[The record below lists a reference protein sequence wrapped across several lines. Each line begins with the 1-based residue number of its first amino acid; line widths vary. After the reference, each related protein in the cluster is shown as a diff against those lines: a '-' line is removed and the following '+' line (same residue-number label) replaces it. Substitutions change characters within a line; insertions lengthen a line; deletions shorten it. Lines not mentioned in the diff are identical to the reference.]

1 MMESQ
6 IHKIHQQLM
15 AKEFTCTKLVQDRL
29 DLLKSNTYNSVNS
42 LLDKIALELATKV
55 DAKIESGQEI
65 GLLEGIPFGIKDVY
79 MLQGTYTTASSDLL
93 KNYKS
98 AYTAT
103 AIQKLLDAGAIPLV
117 KENCDSF
124 GHGSSSE
131 NTIFGAVKNAINSDL
146 VSGGSS
152 GGSAVNVAKDYTVF
166 SIGGDTG
173 GSIRQPAG
181 YNNVFGLKPTYGRI
195 SRFGIMAYA
204 SSTDCVGP
212 IAKSI
217 EDIRIVLNVM
227 SGKDIKDQTTYQ
239 SEKISKET
247 ILNTDEI
254 KTIGYFKNF
263 IESDAIDSQ
272 IKADFLASM
281 EKIKG
286 KGIEVKELDFF
297 ESDTLVST
305 YYTLA
310 MAETASNLS
319 RLDGTNYGSRIEG
332 DNLKDTYSITRSE
345 NFSEESKRRI
355 VGGNQVLSQGFSD
368 EIYLKGLNLRDQ
380 ISDNFEKDFKEVDI
394 ILSPV
399 TPNTPPK
406 IGDSL
411 NDPLAM
417 YLSDAYT
424 VGFSL
429 GQLPTLTIPKGTAT
443 GLQISASKNN
453 DALVLQ
459 FANFLNDLI

>member
-1 MMESQ
+1 MDSQ
-6 IHKIHQQLM
+6 IKKIHQQLVS
-15 AKEFTCTKLVQDRL
+15 KQITCTALVQEKL
-29 DLLKSNTYNSVNS
+29 DLLKQNAYNSVNS
-42 LLDKIALELATKV
+42 LLDTLALELAVKV
-55 DAKIESGQEI
+55 DAKIAKGEAI

-79 MLQGTYTTASSDLL
+79 MLQGTYATASSELL

-98 AYTAT
+98 PYTAT

-131 NTIFGAVKNAINSDL
+131 NTIFGAVKNAIDPTL
-146 VSGGSS
+146 VAGGSS
-152 GGSAVNVAKDYTVF
+152 GGSAVNVAKEYTVF

-181 YNNVFGLKPTYGRI
+181 YNHIYGFKPTYGRI
-195 SRFGIMAYA
+195 SRYGLMAYA

-212 IAKSI
+212 LAKSI

-227 SGKDIKDQTTYQ
+227 SGKDPKDQTSITSTEI
-239 SEKISKET
+239 SEEAIATST
-247 ILNTDEI
+247 V
-254 KTIGYFKNF
+254 KTVGYFKNF
-263 IESDAIDSQ
+263 IESDAIDAQ
-272 IKADFLASM
+272 IKADFLASI
-281 EKIKG
+281 EKIKA

-297 ESDTLVST
+297 KSDILVST

-319 RLDGTNYGSRIEG
+319 RLDGTNYGNRIEAE
-332 DNLKDTYSITRSE
+332 NLIETYAVTRSE
-345 NFSEESKRRI
+345 NFSEETKRRI

-368 EIYLKGLNLRDQ
+368 EIYLKGLALRDQ
-380 ISDNFEKDFKEVDI
+380 ISENFSKDFTAVDI

-411 NDPLAM
+411 KDPLAM

-429 GQLPTLTIPKGTAT
+429 GQLPTLTVPQGTST
-443 GLQISASKNN
+443 GLQITAAKNN
-453 DALVLQ
+453 DELVLK
-459 FANFLNDLI
+459 FANFLKELI

>member
-1 MMESQ
+1 MDSQ
-6 IHKIHQQLM
+6 IKKIHQQLVS
-15 AKEFTCTKLVQDRL
+15 KQITCTALVQEKL
-29 DLLKSNTYNSVNS
+29 DLLKQNTYNSVNS
-42 LLDKIALELATKV
+42 LLDTLALELASKV
-55 DAKIESGQEI
+55 DAKIANGETI

-98 AYTAT
+98 SYTAT

-131 NTIFGAVKNAINSDL
+131 NTIFGAVKNAIDPTL
-146 VSGGSS
+146 VAGGSS
-152 GGSAVNVAKDYTVF
+152 GGSAVNVAKEYTVF

-181 YNNVFGLKPTYGRI
+181 YNHIYGLKPTYGRI
-195 SRFGIMAYA
+195 SRFGLMAYA

-212 IAKSI
+212 LAKSI

-227 SGKDIKDQTTYQ
+227 SGKDPKDQTSIISNEI
-239 SEKISKET
+239 SEEAIAVST
-247 ILNTDEI
+247 V
-254 KTIGYFKNF
+254 KTVGYFKNF
-263 IESDAIDSQ
+263 IESDAIDAQ
-272 IKADFLASM
+272 IKADFLTSI
-281 EKIKG
+281 EKLKA

-297 ESDTLVST
+297 KSDILVST

-319 RLDGTNYGSRIEG
+319 RLDGTNYGNRIEAE
-332 DNLKDTYSITRSE
+332 NLIETYAVTRSE
-345 NFSEESKRRI
+345 NFSEETKRRI

-368 EIYLKGLNLRDQ
+368 EIYLKGLALRDQ
-380 ISDNFEKDFKEVDI
+380 ISENFSKDFQEVDI

-399 TPNTPPK
+399 TPSTPPK

-411 NDPLAM
+411 KDPLAM

-429 GQLPTLTIPKGTAT
+429 GQLPTLTVPQGTST
-443 GLQISASKNN
+443 GLQITAAKNN
-453 DALVLQ
+453 DELVLK
-459 FANFLNDLI
+459 FANFLKDTI

>member
-1 MMESQ
+1 MDSQ
-6 IHKIHQQLM
+6 IKKIHQQLVS
-15 AKEFTCTKLVQDRL
+15 KQITCTALVQEKL
-29 DLLKSNTYNSVNS
+29 DLLKHNTYNSVNS
-42 LLDKIALELATKV
+42 TLDTMALELAAKV
-55 DAKIESGQEI
+55 DAKIENGQEI

-79 MLQGTYTTASSDLL
+79 MVQGTYTTASSELL

-98 AYTAT
+98 PYTAT

-131 NTIFGAVKNAINSDL
+131 NTIFGAIKNAINPEL
-146 VSGGSS
+146 VAGGSS

-181 YNNVFGLKPTYGRI
+181 YNDIYGFKPTYGRI
-195 SRFGIMAYA
+195 SRFGLMAYA

-212 IAKSI
+212 LAKSI

-227 SGKDIKDQTTYQ
+227 SGKDTKDQTSIDSTEITQ
-239 SEKISKET
+239 VAIENS
-247 ILNTDEI
+247 NI

-263 IESDAIDSQ
+263 IENDGIDAQ
-272 IKADFLASM
+272 VKADFLASI
-281 EKIKG
+281 EKIKA
-286 KGIEVKELDFF
+286 KGIEVKALDFF
-297 ESDTLVST
+297 KSDILVST

-319 RLDGTNYGSRIEG
+319 RLDGTNYGNRIEAE
-332 DNLKDTYSITRSE
+332 NLIETYAVTRSE
-345 NFSEESKRRI
+345 NFSEETKRRI

-368 EIYLKGLNLRDQ
+368 EIYLKGLAVRDQ
-380 ISDNFEKDFKEVDI
+380 ISESFSKDFATVDI

-399 TPNTPPK
+399 TPAAPPK

-411 NDPLAM
+411 KDPLAM

-429 GQLPTLTIPKGTAT
+429 GQLPTLTVPQGTST
-443 GLQISASKNN
+443 GLQITAAKNN
-453 DALVLQ
+453 DELVLQ
-459 FANFLNDLI
+459 FANFLKETI

>member
-1 MMESQ
+1 MESQ
-6 IHKIHQQLM
+6 IKKIHQQLVS
-15 AKEFTCTKLVQDRL
+15 KQITCTALVQEKL
-29 DLLKSNTYNSVNS
+29 NLLKENKYNSVNS
-42 LLDKIALELATKV
+42 LLDSLALDLATKV
-55 DAKIESGQEI
+55 DAKIANGETI

-79 MLQGTYTTASSDLL
+79 MVQGTFTTASSDLL

-98 AYTAT
+98 PYTAT

-131 NTIFGAVKNAINSDL
+131 NTIFGAVKNAVNPEL
-146 VSGGSS
+146 VAGGSS

-166 SIGGDTG
+166 SIAGDTG
-173 GSIRQPAG
+173 GSVRQPAG
-181 YNNVFGLKPTYGRI
+181 YNHIYGFKPTYGRI
-195 SRFGIMAYA
+195 SRYGLMAYA

-212 IAKSI
+212 LAKSV

-227 SGKDIKDQTTYQ
+227 SGKDAKDQTSITSTEI
-239 SEKISKET
+239 SEET
-247 ILNTDEI
+247 VSTSPV

-263 IESDAIDSQ
+263 IESDAIDAQ
-272 IKADFLASM
+272 IKGDFLAAI
-281 EKIKG
+281 EKIKS
-286 KGIEVKELDFF
+286 KGIAVKELDFF
-297 ESDTLVST
+297 ESDVLVST

-319 RLDGTNYGSRIEG
+319 RLDGTNYGNRMEAENLIE
-332 DNLKDTYSITRSE
+332 TYAVTRSE
-345 NFSEESKRRI
+345 NFSEETKRRI

-368 EIYLKGLNLRDQ
+368 EIYLKGLAVRDQ
-380 ISDNFEKDFKEVDI
+380 ISENFSKDFKEVDI

-399 TPNTPPK
+399 TPNSPPK

-411 NDPLAM
+411 KDPLAM

-429 GQLPTLTIPKGTAT
+429 GQLPTLTIPQGTST
-443 GLQISASKNN
+443 GLQITAAKNN

-459 FANFLNDLI
+459 FANFLKDTL

>member
-1 MMESQ
+1 MGSQ
-6 IHKIHQQLM
+6 IHKIHQQLVNQ
-15 AKEFTCTKLVQDRL
+15 KITCTQLVQEKLEALKHNTHNTVNSFLDTLAL
-29 DLLKSNTYNSVNS
+29 DLAKKVDT
-42 LLDKIALELATKV
+42 KIANGET
-55 DAKIESGQEI
+55 I

-79 MLQGTYTTASSDLL
+79 MVQGTLTTASSDLL

-131 NTIFGAVKNAINSDL
+131 NTIFGAVKNAVNPDL
-146 VSGGSS
+146 VGGGSS

-173 GSIRQPAG
+173 GSVRQPAG
-181 YNNVFGLKPTYGRI
+181 YNGVYGLKPTYGRI
-195 SRFGIMAYA
+195 SRYGLMAYA

-227 SGKDIKDQTTYQ
+227 SGKDVKDQTTYA
-239 SEKISKET
+239 SAEISKDGILTSET
-247 ILNTDEI
+247 I
-254 KTIGYFKNF
+254 KTVGYFKNF
-263 IESDAIDSQ
+263 IENDAIDAQVKS
-272 IKADFLASM
+272 DFLASI
-281 EKIKG
+281 EKIKA
-286 KGIEVKELDFF
+286 KGIEVKALDFF
-297 ESDTLVST
+297 ESNTLVST

-319 RLDGTNYGSRIEG
+319 RLDGTNYGNRIEG
-332 DNLKDTYSITRSE
+332 DNLIDTYAVTRSE
-345 NFSEESKRRI
+345 NFSEETKRRI

-368 EIYLKGLNLRDQ
+368 EIYLKGLALRDK
-380 ISDNFEKDFKEVDI
+380 ISENFEHDFKEVDI
-394 ILSPV
+394 IVSPV

-411 NDPLAM
+411 KDPLAM

-429 GQLPTLTIPKGTAT
+429 GQLPTLTVPQGTAT
-443 GLQISASKNN
+443 GLQITAAKNN
-453 DALVLQ
+453 DELVLK
-459 FANFLNDLI
+459 FANFLKDTI

>member
-1 MMESQ
+1 MDSQ
-6 IHKIHQQLM
+6 IKKIHQQLVS
-15 AKEFTCTKLVQDRL
+15 KQITCTALVQEKL
-29 DLLKSNTYNSVNS
+29 NLLKENKYNSVNS
-42 LLDKIALELATKV
+42 LLDILALELAAKV
-55 DAKIESGQEI
+55 DAKIAKGETI

-79 MLQGTYTTASSDLL
+79 MVQGTYTTASSDLL

-98 AYTAT
+98 PYTAT
-103 AIQKLLDAGAIPLV
+103 SIQKLLDAGAIPLV

-131 NTIFGAVKNAINSDL
+131 NTIFGAVKNAVNPDL
-146 VSGGSS
+146 VAGGSS

-173 GSIRQPAG
+173 GSVRQPAG
-181 YNNVFGLKPTYGRI
+181 YNHIYGFKPTYGRI
-195 SRFGIMAYA
+195 SRYGLMAYA

-212 IAKSI
+212 LAKSL

-227 SGKDIKDQTTYQ
+227 SGIDPKDQTSINSTEI
-239 SEKISKET
+239 SEET
-247 ILNTDEI
+247 VSTSAV

-263 IESDAIDSQ
+263 IESDAIDAQ
-272 IKADFLASM
+272 IKGDFLATI
-281 EKIKG
+281 EKIKA
-286 KGIEVKELDFF
+286 KGIEVRELDFF
-297 ESDTLVST
+297 NSDILVST

-319 RLDGTNYGSRIEG
+319 RLDGTNYGNRMEAENLIE
-332 DNLKDTYSITRSE
+332 TYAVTRSE
-345 NFSEESKRRI
+345 NFLKETKRRI

-368 EIYLKGLNLRDQ
+368 EIYLKGLVVRDQ
-380 ISDNFEKDFKEVDI
+380 ISENFSKDFQEVDI

-399 TPNTPPK
+399 TPNSPPK

-411 NDPLAM
+411 KDPLAM

-429 GQLPTLTIPKGTAT
+429 GQLPTLTVPQGTST
-443 GLQISASKNN
+443 GLQITAAKNN
-453 DALVLQ
+453 DELVLQ
-459 FANFLNDLI
+459 FANFLKDTL

>member
-1 MMESQ
+1 M
-6 IHKIHQQLM
+6 
-15 AKEFTCTKLVQDRL
+15 TCTQLVQEKL
-29 DLLKSNTYNSVNS
+29 EALKQNTHNTVNALLSDT
-42 LLDKIALELATKV
+42 ALALAAKV
-55 DAKIESGQEI
+55 DAKIANGEPI

-79 MLQGTYTTASSDLL
+79 MVQGTYTTASSNLL

-131 NTIFGAVKNAINSDL
+131 NTIFGAVKNAKNPEL
-146 VSGGSS
+146 VGGGSS

-181 YNNVFGLKPTYGRI
+181 YNGVYGLKPTYGRV
-195 SRFGIMAYA
+195 SRYGLMAYA

-217 EDIRIVLNVM
+217 EDVRIVLNVI
-227 SGKDIKDQTTYQ
+227 SGKDIKDQTTYT
-239 SEKISKET
+239 SEAISEDS
-247 ILNTDEI
+247 ILNSDGI
-254 KTIGYFKNF
+254 KTVGYFKNF
-263 IESDAIDSQ
+263 IENDAIDAE
-272 IKADFLASM
+272 IKTDFLNTI
-281 EKIKG
+281 EKIKA
-286 KGIEVKELDFF
+286 KGIEVKALDFF
-297 ESDTLVST
+297 DSNTLVST

-319 RLDGTNYGSRIEG
+319 RLDGTNYGNRIEAE
-332 DNLKDTYSITRSE
+332 NLKETYAVTRSE
-345 NFSEESKRRI
+345 NFSEETKRRI

-368 EIYLKGLNLRDQ
+368 EIYLKGLNLRDE
-380 ISDNFEKDFKEVDI
+380 IAANFEHDFNEVDVVI
-394 ILSPV
+394 SPV

-411 NDPLAM
+411 KDPLAM

-429 GQLPTLTIPKGTAT
+429 GQLPTITIPQGTAT
-443 GLQISASKNN
+443 GLQITAAKHN
-453 DALVLQ
+453 DELVLK
-459 FANFLNDLI
+459 FANFLKDTI

>member
-1 MMESQ
+1 MDSQ
-6 IHKIHQQLM
+6 IKKIHQQLVS
-15 AKEFTCTKLVQDRL
+15 KQITCTALVQEKL
-29 DLLKSNTYNSVNS
+29 DLLKQNTYNSVNS
-42 LLDKIALELATKV
+42 LLDTLALDLAAKV
-55 DAKIESGQEI
+55 DAKIAKGKTI

-79 MLQGTYTTASSDLL
+79 MLQGTYATASSDLL

-98 AYTAT
+98 PYTAT

-131 NTIFGAVKNAINSDL
+131 NTIFGAVKNAINPEL
-146 VSGGSS
+146 VAGGSS
-152 GGSAVNVAKDYTVF
+152 GGSAVNVAKEYTVF

-181 YNNVFGLKPTYGRI
+181 YNHIYGLKPTYGRI
-195 SRFGIMAYA
+195 SRYGLMAYA

-212 IAKSI
+212 LTKSI

-227 SGKDIKDQTTYQ
+227 SGKDPKDQTSITS
-239 SEKISKET
+239 SEISEEAIAT
-247 ILNTDEI
+247 SAV

-263 IESDAIDSQ
+263 IESDAIDAQ
-272 IKADFLASM
+272 IKSDFLASI
-281 EKIKG
+281 EKIKA

-297 ESDTLVST
+297 KSDILVST

-319 RLDGTNYGSRIEG
+319 RLDGTNYGNRIEAE
-332 DNLKDTYSITRSE
+332 NLIETYAVTRSE
-345 NFSEESKRRI
+345 NFSEETKRRI

-368 EIYLKGLNLRDQ
+368 EIYLKGLALRDQ
-380 ISDNFEKDFKEVDI
+380 ISENFSKDFEAVDI

-411 NDPLAM
+411 KDPLAM

-429 GQLPTLTIPKGTAT
+429 GQLPTLTVPQGTST
-443 GLQISASKNN
+443 GLQITAAKNN
-453 DALVLQ
+453 DELVLK
-459 FANFLNDLI
+459 FANFLKELI

>member
-1 MMESQ
+1 MDSQ
-6 IHKIHQQLM
+6 IKKIHQQLVS
-15 AKEFTCTKLVQDRL
+15 KQITCTALVQEKL
-29 DLLKSNTYNSVNS
+29 DLLKQNTYNSVNS
-42 LLDKIALELATKV
+42 LLDTLALDLAAKV
-55 DAKIESGQEI
+55 DAKIEKGETI

-79 MLQGTYTTASSDLL
+79 MVQGTYTTASSDLL

-98 AYTAT
+98 PYTAT

-131 NTIFGAVKNAINSDL
+131 NTIFGAVKNAIDPTL
-146 VSGGSS
+146 VAGGSS
-152 GGSAVNVAKDYTVF
+152 GGSAVNVAKEYTVF

-173 GSIRQPAG
+173 GSVRQPAG
-181 YNNVFGLKPTYGRI
+181 YNHIYGLKPTYGRI
-195 SRFGIMAYA
+195 SRYGLMAYA

-212 IAKSI
+212 LARSV

-227 SGKDIKDQTTYQ
+227 SGKDPKDQTSITS
-239 SEKISKET
+239 SEISEEAIAT
-247 ILNTDEI
+247 STV
-254 KTIGYFKNF
+254 KTVGYFKNF
-263 IESDAIDSQ
+263 IESDAIDAQ
-272 IKADFLASM
+272 IKSDFLASI
-281 EKIKG
+281 EKIKA

-297 ESDTLVST
+297 KSDILVST

-319 RLDGTNYGSRIEG
+319 RLDGTNYGNRIEAE
-332 DNLKDTYSITRSE
+332 NLIETYAVTRSE
-345 NFSEESKRRI
+345 NFSEETKRRI

-368 EIYLKGLNLRDQ
+368 EIYLKGLALRDQ
-380 ISDNFEKDFKEVDI
+380 ISENFSKDFEEVDI

-399 TPNTPPK
+399 TPSTPPK

-411 NDPLAM
+411 KDPLAM

-429 GQLPTLTIPKGTAT
+429 GQLPTLTVPQGTST
-443 GLQISASKNN
+443 GLQISAAKNN
-453 DALVLQ
+453 DELVLK
-459 FANFLNDLI
+459 FANFLKDTI

>member
-1 MMESQ
+1 MDSQ
-6 IHKIHQQLM
+6 IHKIHQQLVN
-15 AKEFTCTKLVQDRL
+15 KEFSCTDLVQEKL
-29 DLLKSNTYNSVNS
+29 NLLKQNTHNTVNS
-42 LLDKIALELATKV
+42 LLDSIALNLAAKV
-55 DAKIESGQEI
+55 DAKITNNEPL

-79 MLQGTYTTASSDLL
+79 MVQGTFTTASSNLL
-93 KNYKS
+93 KNYKA

-103 AIQKLLDAGAIPLV
+103 AIQKLLDAGAIPIV

-131 NTIFGAVKNAINSDL
+131 NTIFGAVKNAINTDL

-173 GSIRQPAG
+173 GSVRQPAG
-181 YNNVFGLKPTYGRI
+181 YNHVYGLKPTYGRI
-195 SRFGIMAYA
+195 SRYGLMAYA

-212 IAKSI
+212 IAKSV
-217 EDIRIVLNVM
+217 EDIRIVLNIM
-227 SGKDIKDQTTYQ
+227 SGKDTKDQTSYV
-239 SEKISKET
+239 SEPISEES
-247 ILNTDEI
+247 ILNPNSI
-254 KTIGYFKNF
+254 KSIGYFKNF
-263 IESDAIDSQ
+263 IENDAIGSK
-272 IKADFLASM
+272 IKADFLNTI
-281 EKIKG
+281 EKIKA

-297 ESDTLVST
+297 KSDILVST

-319 RLDGTNYGSRIEG
+319 RLDGSNYGNRIE
-332 DNLKDTYSITRSE
+332 DKNLKESYAITRSE
-345 NFSEESKRRI
+345 NFSEETKRRI

-368 EIYLKGLNLRDQ
+368 EIYLKGLELRDA
-380 ISDNFEKDFKEVDI
+380 ISENFENDFKEVDI
-394 ILSPV
+394 IVSPV

-406 IGDSL
+406 IGNSL
-411 NDPLAM
+411 KDPHAM

-429 GQLPTLTIPKGTAT
+429 GQLPTLTIPQGTET
-443 GLQISASKNN
+443 GLQITAAKNN
-453 DALVLQ
+453 DELVLK
-459 FANFLNDLI
+459 FANFLKDTI

>member
-1 MMESQ
+1 MESQ
-6 IHKIHQQLM
+6 IKKIHEQLVS
-15 AKEFTCTKLVQDRL
+15 KEITCSDLVQQKL
-29 DLLKSNTYNSVNS
+29 ALLKENKYNTVNS
-42 LLDKIALELATKV
+42 LLEITALEKAAAV
-55 DAKIESGQEI
+55 DAKIANGESI

-79 MLQGTYTTASSDLL
+79 MVQGTTTTASSKMLE
-93 KNYKS
+93 NYKS

-131 NTIFGAVKNAINSDL
+131 NTIFGAVKNAINPDL
-146 VSGGSS
+146 VGGGSS
-152 GGSAVNVAKDYTVF
+152 GGSAVNVAKEYTVF

-181 YNNVFGLKPTYGRI
+181 YNNIYGLKPSYGRI
-195 SRFGIMAYA
+195 SRYGLMAYA

-212 IAKSI
+212 LAKSI
-217 EDIRIVLNVM
+217 EDIRIVLNTM
-227 SGKDIKDQTTYQ
+227 SGKDAKDQTTVA
-239 SEKISKET
+239 SEDITAE
-247 ILNTDEI
+247 EI
-254 KTIGYFKNF
+254 KNGSNTNTVGYFKNF
-263 IESDAIDSQ
+263 IEGDAIDAKV
-272 IKADFLASM
+272 KADFVASID
-281 EKIKG
+281 KLKAQ
-286 KGIEVKELDFF
+286 GIEVKELDFF
-297 ESDTLVST
+297 KGNTLVST

-319 RLDGTNYGSRIEG
+319 RLDGTNYGNRIEAE
-332 DNLKDTYSITRSE
+332 NLIETYAVTRSE
-345 NFSEESKRRI
+345 SFSEESKRRI

-368 EIYLKGLNLRDQ
+368 AIYLKGLELRDQ
-380 ISDNFEKDFKEVDI
+380 IAANFEEDFKEVDV

-399 TPNTPPK
+399 TPGAPPK

-411 NDPLAM
+411 KDPHAM

-429 GQLPTLTIPKGTAT
+429 GQLPTLTVPQGTDT
-443 GLQISASKNN
+443 GLQITAAKNKEN
-453 DALVLQ
+453 KILK
-459 FANFLNDLI
+459 FANFLKDTL

>member
-1 MMESQ
+1 MESQ
-6 IHKIHQQLM
+6 IKKIHQQLVS
-15 AKEFTCTKLVQDRL
+15 KQISCTALVQEKL
-29 DLLKSNTYNSVNS
+29 DLLKQNTYNSVNS
-42 LLDKIALELATKV
+42 LLDTMALDLAAKV
-55 DAKIESGQEI
+55 DAKIANGEPIE
-65 GLLEGIPFGIKDVY
+65 LLEGIPFGIKDVY
-79 MLQGTYTTASSDLL
+79 MVQGTYTTASSDLL

-103 AIQKLLDAGAIPLV
+103 AIQRLLDAGAIPLV

-131 NTIFGAVKNAINSDL
+131 NTIFGAVKNAINPEL
-146 VSGGSS
+146 VGGGSS
-152 GGSAVNVAKDYTVF
+152 GGSAVNVAKEYTVF

-181 YNNVFGLKPTYGRI
+181 YNHIYGLKPTYGRI
-195 SRFGIMAYA
+195 SRYGLMAYA

-212 IAKSI
+212 LAKSI

-227 SGKDIKDQTTYQ
+227 SGKDPKDQTSIVSNEITEEAIAT
-239 SEKISKET
+239 SS
-247 ILNTDEI
+247 I

-263 IESDAIDSQ
+263 IQSEAINPQ
-272 IKADFLASM
+272 IKADFLAVV
-281 EKIKG
+281 EKIKE

-297 ESDTLVST
+297 KSDILVST

-319 RLDGTNYGSRIEG
+319 RLDGTNYGNRIEG
-332 DNLKDTYSITRSE
+332 DNLIDSYAVTRSE
-345 NFSEESKRRI
+345 NFSEETKRRI

-368 EIYLKGLNLRDQ
+368 EIYLKGLALRDQ
-380 ISDNFEKDFKEVDI
+380 ISENFSEDFKEVDV

-399 TPNTPPK
+399 TPSTPPK

-411 NDPLAM
+411 KDPLAM

-429 GQLPTLTIPKGTAT
+429 GQLPTLTVPQGTET
-443 GLQISASKNN
+443 GLQITAAKNN
-453 DALVLQ
+453 DELVMQ
-459 FANFLNDLI
+459 FANFLKDIL

>member
-1 MMESQ
+1 MESQ
-6 IHKIHQQLM
+6 IKKIHQQLVS
-15 AKEFTCTKLVQDRL
+15 KQISCTALVQEKL
-29 DLLKSNTYNSVNS
+29 DLLKQNTYNSVNS
-42 LLDKIALELATKV
+42 VLDTLALELASKV
-55 DAKIESGQEI
+55 DAKIANGEPI

-79 MLQGTYTTASSDLL
+79 MVQGTYTTASSDLL

-98 AYTAT
+98 PYTAT

-131 NTIFGAVKNAINSDL
+131 NTIFGAVKNAINPEL
-146 VSGGSS
+146 VAGGSS

-181 YNNVFGLKPTYGRI
+181 YNHIYGFKPTYGRI
-195 SRFGIMAYA
+195 SRYGLMAYA

-212 IAKSI
+212 LAKSI
-217 EDIRIVLNVM
+217 EDIRIVLNIM
-227 SGKDIKDQTTYQ
+227 SGKDPKDQTSITSTEI
-239 SEKISKET
+239 SEEAIATSAV
-247 ILNTDEI
+247 
-254 KTIGYFKNF
+254 KTVGYFKNF
-263 IESDAIDSQ
+263 IESDAIDVQ
-272 IKADFLASM
+272 IKSDFLTAI
-281 EKIKG
+281 EKLKA

-297 ESDTLVST
+297 KSDILVST

-319 RLDGTNYGSRIEG
+319 RLDGTNYGNRIEAE
-332 DNLKDTYSITRSE
+332 NLIETYAVTRSE
-345 NFSEESKRRI
+345 NFSEETKRRI

-368 EIYLKGLNLRDQ
+368 EIYLKGLALRDQ
-380 ISDNFEKDFKEVDI
+380 ISENFSKDFAAVDI

-399 TPNTPPK
+399 TPSTPPK

-411 NDPLAM
+411 KDPLAM

-429 GQLPTLTIPKGTAT
+429 GQLPTLTVPQGTST
-443 GLQISASKNN
+443 GLQISAAKNN
-453 DALVLQ
+453 DELVLK
-459 FANFLNDLI
+459 FANFLKELI

>member
-1 MMESQ
+1 MESQ
-6 IHKIHQQLM
+6 IKNIHEQLVS
-15 AKEFTCTKLVQDRL
+15 KEITCSDLVQQKL
-29 DLLKSNTYNSVNS
+29 ALLKENKYNTVNS
-42 LLDKIALELATKV
+42 LLEITALEKAAAV
-55 DAKIESGQEI
+55 DAKIANGESI

-79 MLQGTYTTASSDLL
+79 MVQGTTTTASSKMLE
-93 KNYKS
+93 NYKS

-131 NTIFGAVKNAINSDL
+131 NTIFGAVKNAINPDL
-146 VSGGSS
+146 VGGGSS
-152 GGSAVNVAKDYTVF
+152 GGSAVNVAKEYTVF

-181 YNNVFGLKPTYGRI
+181 YNNIYGLKPSYGRI
-195 SRFGIMAYA
+195 SRYGLMAYA

-212 IAKSI
+212 LAKSI
-217 EDIRIVLNVM
+217 EDIRIVLNTM
-227 SGKDIKDQTTYQ
+227 SGKDAKDQTTVA
-239 SEKISKET
+239 SEDITAE
-247 ILNTDEI
+247 EI
-254 KTIGYFKNF
+254 KNGSNTNTVGYFKNF
-263 IESDAIDSQ
+263 IEGDAIDAKV
-272 IKADFLASM
+272 KADFVASID
-281 EKIKG
+281 KLKAQ
-286 KGIEVKELDFF
+286 GIEVKELDFF
-297 ESDTLVST
+297 KGNTLVST

-319 RLDGTNYGSRIEG
+319 RLDGTNYGNRIEAE
-332 DNLKDTYSITRSE
+332 NLIETYAVTRSE
-345 NFSEESKRRI
+345 SFSEESKRRI

-368 EIYLKGLNLRDQ
+368 AIYLKGLELRDQ
-380 ISDNFEKDFKEVDI
+380 IAANFEEDFKEVDV

-399 TPNTPPK
+399 TPGAPPK

-411 NDPLAM
+411 KDPHAM

-429 GQLPTLTIPKGTAT
+429 GQLPTLTVPQGTDT
-443 GLQISASKNN
+443 GLQITAAKNKEN
-453 DALVLQ
+453 KILK
-459 FANFLNDLI
+459 FANFLKDTL